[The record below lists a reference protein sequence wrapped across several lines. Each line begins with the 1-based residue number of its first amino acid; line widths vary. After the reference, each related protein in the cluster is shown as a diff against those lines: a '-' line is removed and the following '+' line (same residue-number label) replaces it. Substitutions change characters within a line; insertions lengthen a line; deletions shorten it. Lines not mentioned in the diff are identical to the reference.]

1 MFRTLGFV
9 VTAVVFALIGSQ
21 IPRSISVKVP
31 HQSQACAD
39 DNCKVI
45 VKVDSGWLS
54 SEAYVDYELT
64 EAKGHHINFEI
75 ADDAASRY
83 EFPGDGIVFTAG
95 FDCQK
100 TGKKFRCTNRT
111 PSQYGV
117 YKYTVHVF
125 DTRYSKNLDPLDP
138 WVVNN

>member
-1 MFRTLGFV
+1 MFRTLGFL

-21 IPRSISVKVP
+21 LSQLSAVKVP
-31 HQSQACAD
+31 HQGQKCAD

-45 VKVDSGWLS
+45 VKVDSGLLS
-54 SEAYVDYELT
+54 SDTYVDYELT
-64 EAKGHHINFEI
+64 EAQGHHISFEL
-75 ADDAASRY
+75 ADAAAPRY
-83 EFPGDGIVFTAG
+83 EFPANGIVFTSG
-95 FDCQK
+95 FNCQK
-100 TGKKFRCTNRT
+100 TGKTFKCTNLN

-117 YKYTVHVF
+117 YKYAVNVF